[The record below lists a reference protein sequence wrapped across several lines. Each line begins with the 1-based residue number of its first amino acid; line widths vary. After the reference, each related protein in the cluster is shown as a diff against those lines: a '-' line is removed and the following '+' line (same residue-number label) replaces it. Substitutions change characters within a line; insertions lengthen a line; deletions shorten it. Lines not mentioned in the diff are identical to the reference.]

1 MVSVADIVG
10 LLVILG
16 VNSSAAALMTRF
28 FRVRLKTTWGS
39 AIYTVLLTPFVLL
52 ISTLIFGGFLGLG
65 PDLGGEMTLIGLV
78 IVLPATLGV
87 AFDYFWMPSPEEVDV
102 PQRQTNQR
110 SRREL

>member
-16 VNSSAAALMTRF
+16 INSSAAALMTRF

-39 AIYTVLLTPFVLL
+39 AIYIVLLTPFALL
-52 ISTLIFGGFLGLG
+52 ISTLILAGFLKLG

-78 IVLPATLGV
+78 IVLPMTLGV
-87 AFDYFWMPSPEEVDV
+87 AFDYFWMPSPDDVDV
-102 PQRQTNQR
+102 PQRQTKNR

>member
-39 AIYTVLLTPFVLL
+39 VVYIVLLTPVALL
-52 ISTLIFGGFLGLG
+52 VSTLIFGGFLGLG
-65 PDLGGEMTLIGLV
+65 PDLGGEMALIGLV

-87 AFDYFWMPSPEEVDV
+87 AFDFFWMPSPEDVDV
-102 PQRQTNQR
+102 PRRQRNQR